1 MGKFLFFA
9 LGVGITVFVV
19 VKGREIAQ
27 KATPQHLQES
37 AAKKVGSLA
46 DQVSEF
52 IHTVQDSMA
61 EREDELR
68 TELGMEKS

>member
-19 VKGREIAQ
+19 VKGRELAQ
-27 KATPQHLQES
+27 KATPQHLQDS
-37 AAKKVGSLA
+37 AAKKVGKLA

-52 IHTVQDSMA
+52 ISTVQESMA
-61 EREDELR
+61 EREDEIR